1 MNNKLERD
9 NIMNHRDQLVE
20 AWKQAFGDLKV
31 LDRSEVNKIAGDAG
45 LKEPNQ
51 NFLSKL
57 RVGRNQFSIANYGQA
72 LQIMP
77 QAKWGD
83 RYRKPKIVEDARVV
97 QHETAIKK
105 VDEAVSFVPSPDPN
119 YIKAGYFAELVKI
132 MNSGMF
138 IPTFITGLSGMGK
151 TKEVFEAAAKTK
163 RELIRVNITIE
174 TDEDDLLGHYTL
186 KNGETIWEDG
196 PIIVA
201 MERGAVLL
209 LDEVDLASNKIMCL
223 QPVLEG
229 GDIFLKKINRLVKP
243 SPGFNI
249 IATANTKGKGSDDG
263 RFIGTNI
270 LNEAFLDRF
279 PITFEHD
286 YPNASTEK
294 KIITKVLGNYQ
305 VEDPEFVEHL
315 VQWTDVIRRTF
326 DDGGIDEIIST
337 RRLVNIVNS
346 YMVFKDKSKAIEY
359 SINRFDED
367 TKKGFMDLWT
377 KVDPSATPELD
388 EDDSYAGVKISE
400 EK

>member
-1 MNNKLERD
+1 MR
-9 NIMNHRDQLVE
+9 HRDQLVE
-20 AWKQAFGDLKV
+20 AWKQAHGDSKV
-31 LDRSEVNKIAGDAG
+31 LDRSAVNRVAEEAG

-83 RYRKPKIVEDARVV
+83 RYRKPKVVGDARVV

-119 YIKAGYFAELVKI
+119 YIKAGYFAEIVKI
-132 MNSGMF
+132 MQAGMF
-138 IPTFITGLSGMGK
+138 IPTFVTGLSGMGK
-151 TKEVFEAAAKTK
+151 TKEVFEAAAKSK

-186 KNGETIWEDG
+186 KDGETVWEDG
-196 PIIVA
+196 PVIVA
-201 MERGAVLL
+201 MERGAILL
-209 LDEVDLASNKIMCL
+209 LDEIDLASNKIMCL

-229 GDIFLKKINRLVKP
+229 GAIFLKKINRLVKP
-243 SPGFNI
+243 TPGFNI

-279 PITFEHD
+279 PITFEQN

-294 KIITKVLGNYQ
+294 KIVAKILSNYE
-305 VEDPEFVEHL
+305 VKDDEFVDHL

-337 RRLVNIVNS
+337 RRLVNIVNA
-346 YMVFKDKSKAIEY
+346 YMVFRSKEKAIEY

-367 TKKGFMDLWT
+367 TKNGFMDLWS
-377 KVDPSATPELD
+377 KVDPSAVPEEENQEL
-388 EDDSYAGVKISE
+388 EDQALE
-400 EK
+400 

>member
-1 MNNKLERD
+1 MR
-9 NIMNHRDQLVE
+9 HRDQLVE
-20 AWKQAFGDLKV
+20 AWKQAHGDSKV
-31 LDRSEVNKIAGDAG
+31 LDRSAVNRVAEEAG

-83 RYRKPKIVEDARVV
+83 RYRKPKVVEDARVV

-119 YIKAGYFAELVKI
+119 YIKAGYFAEIVKI
-132 MNSGMF
+132 MQAGMF
-138 IPTFITGLSGMGK
+138 IPTFVTGLSGMGK
-151 TKEVFEAAAKTK
+151 TKEVFEAAAKSK

-186 KNGETIWEDG
+186 KDGETVWEDG
-196 PIIVA
+196 PVIVA
-201 MERGAVLL
+201 MERGAILL
-209 LDEVDLASNKIMCL
+209 LDEIDLASNKIMCL

-229 GDIFLKKINRLVKP
+229 GAIFLKKINRLVNP
-243 SPGFNI
+243 APGFNI

-279 PITFEHD
+279 PITFEQN

-294 KIITKVLGNYQ
+294 KIVAKILSNYE
-305 VEDPEFVEHL
+305 VKDDEFVDHL

-337 RRLVNIVNS
+337 RRLVNIVNA
-346 YMVFKDKSKAIEY
+346 YMVFRSKEKAIEY

-367 TKKGFMDLWT
+367 TKNGFMDLWS
-377 KVDPSATPELD
+377 KVDPSAVPEEENQEL
-388 EDDSYAGVKISE
+388 EDQALE
-400 EK
+400 

>member
-1 MNNKLERD
+1 MR
-9 NIMNHRDQLVE
+9 HRDQLVE
-20 AWKQAFGDLKV
+20 AWKQAHGDSKV
-31 LDRSEVNKIAGDAG
+31 LDRSAVNRVAEEAG

-83 RYRKPKIVEDARVV
+83 RYRKPKVVGDARVV

-119 YIKAGYFAELVKI
+119 YIKAGYFAEIVKI
-132 MNSGMF
+132 MQAGMF
-138 IPTFITGLSGMGK
+138 IPTFVTGLSGMGK
-151 TKEVFEAAAKTK
+151 TKEVFEAAAKSK

-186 KNGETIWEDG
+186 KDGETVWEDG
-196 PIIVA
+196 PVIVA
-201 MERGAVLL
+201 MERGAILL
-209 LDEVDLASNKIMCL
+209 LDEIDLASNKIMCL

-229 GDIFLKKINRLVKP
+229 GDIFLKKINRLVNP
-243 SPGFNI
+243 APGFNI

-279 PITFEHD
+279 PITFEQN

-294 KIITKVLGNYQ
+294 KIVAKILSNYE
-305 VEDPEFVEHL
+305 VKDDEFVDHL

-337 RRLVNIVNS
+337 RRLVNIVNA
-346 YMVFKDKSKAIEY
+346 YMVFRSKEKAIEY

-367 TKKGFMDLWT
+367 TKNGFMDLWS
-377 KVDPSATPELD
+377 KVDPSAVPEEENQEL
-388 EDDSYAGVKISE
+388 EDQALE
-400 EK
+400 

>member
-1 MNNKLERD
+1 MNNKLEREY
-9 NIMNHRDQLVE
+9 IMTPRDQLVE
-20 AWKQAFGDLKV
+20 AWKQVHGDSKV
-31 LDRSEVNKIAGDAG
+31 LESSELNRVAEEAG

-57 RVGRNQFSIANYGQA
+57 RVGRNQFSIANYGQLA
-72 LQIMP
+72 VMP

-83 RYRKPKIVEDARVV
+83 QYRKPKAIDVREV
-97 QHETAIKK
+97 QHETAVKK
-105 VDEAVSFVPSPDPN
+105 VSEKVSFVPSPDPN
-119 YIKAGYFAELVKI
+119 YVRAGYFTELVKI
-132 MNSGMF
+132 INSGMF

-186 KNGETIWEDG
+186 KDGETVWEDG
-196 PIIVA
+196 PVIVA
-201 MERGAVLL
+201 MERGAILL
-209 LDEVDLASNKIMCL
+209 LDEIDLASNKIMCL

-243 SPGFNI
+243 LPGFNI
-249 IATANTKGKGSDDG
+249 IATANTKGKGSEDG

-279 PITFEHD
+279 PLTFEQD

-294 KIITKVLGNYQ
+294 KIITKILANYE
-305 VEDPEFVEHL
+305 VKDETFVDHL
-315 VQWTDVIRRTF
+315 VQWTDVIRRTY

-346 YMVFKDKSKAIEY
+346 YMVFRDKMKAIEF

-367 TKKGFMDLWT
+367 TKNGFMDLWS
-377 KVDPSATPELD
+377 KVDPAATPETD
-388 EDDSYAGVKISE
+388 EEPAE
-400 EK
+400 EAKEE